1 MSRGNF
7 MNSVIIEID
16 QVTMKFRVTSE
27 KVRNLKEYLLK
38 TIKRN
43 LRHSEFYA
51 LKSISFAVQS
61 GDRVGIIGK
70 NGAGKSTL
78 LKIIA
83 GVLKPTEGTVTV
95 HGRVAPLL
103 ELGVGFD
110 PELTGAENI
119 YLNGALLGKSKKFLD
134 DKFQEIVD
142 FSELGNFIHVP
153 VKNYSSGMRAR
164 LGFSIATQVDPDIL
178 IVDEILGVG
187 DASFRKKSSA
197 KMAELIEAGKTV
209 LLVSH
214 QIGMIKSFTNKALWL
229 HQGEMKAFGPTEEV
243 CGLYEEFLKNK

>member
-1 MSRGNF
+1 
-7 MNSVIIEID
+7 V
-16 QVTMKFRVTSE
+16 V
-27 KVRNLKEYLLK
+27 
-38 TIKRN
+38 
-43 LRHSEFYA
+43 H
-51 LKSISFAVQS
+51 S

-103 ELGVGFD
+103 ELGAGFD
-110 PELTGAENI
+110 AELTGAENI
-119 YLNGALLGKSKKFLD
+119 YLNGALLGKSKQFLD
-134 DKFQEIVD
+134 AKFQEIVK

-178 IVDEILGVG
+178 IMDEILGVG
-187 DASFRKKSSA
+187 DESFRKKSSA
-197 KMAELIEAGKTV
+197 KMMELIEGGKTV

-214 QIGMIKSFTNKALWL
+214 QLGLIKSLTNKALWL
-229 HQGEMKAFGPTEEV
+229 HRGEIKAFGPTEEV